1 MSSNAA
7 LRQRGGKRG
16 ATDAETTP
24 SVDADEIIS
33 QFKGAAKETV
43 QREWDYKLAL
53 AVITVLA
60 FITRFWGI
68 SHPNQVVFDEVH
80 FGKVRNLIV
89 SIEVLVRY
97 GLTKRIAVRI
107 LLPST
112 HLLLRCPPSLWQAP
126 LRIRRL
132 ARWIRWLLPIRKHRR
147 LLHHKQGPL
156 RRIQIDARNDG
167 IAYSQRCLL
176 DHVGVWLQPSR
187 LYRCGFRG
195 PL

>member
-7 LRQRGGKRG
+7 LRQRGGKR

-24 SVDADEIIS
+24 SVDADEVIS

-80 FGKVRNLIV
+80 FGKVRTQMCQSNR
-89 SIEVLVRY
+89 S
-97 GLTKRIAVRI
+97 
-107 LLPST
+107 
-112 HLLLRCPPSLWQAP
+112 
-126 LRIRRL
+126 
-132 ARWIRWLLPIRKHRR
+132 
-147 LLHHKQGPL
+147 
-156 RRIQIDARNDG
+156 
-167 IAYSQRCLL
+167 
-176 DHVGVWLQPSR
+176 
-187 LYRCGFRG
+187 
-195 PL
+195 

>member
-24 SVDADEIIS
+24 SVDADEVIS

-53 AVITVLA
+53 AVITILA

-80 FGKVRNLIV
+80 FGKVRNQMCQL
-89 SIEVLVRY
+89 
-97 GLTKRIAVRI
+97 
-107 LLPST
+107 
-112 HLLLRCPPSLWQAP
+112 
-126 LRIRRL
+126 
-132 ARWIRWLLPIRKHRR
+132 
-147 LLHHKQGPL
+147 
-156 RRIQIDARNDG
+156 N
-167 IAYSQRCLL
+167 CL
-176 DHVGVWLQPSR
+176 
-187 LYRCGFRG
+187 
-195 PL
+195 